1 MLPISFGQAQSPPR
15 TPRPSDPLRFLGC
28 RGLPG
33 GCMWDLFR
41 RRRTRMRRLGRT
53 WHVGEPVEE
62 GSSLRDPIPPGE
74 CGLRPIGTNRA
85 GGQRG
90 SEWDAARKTRCRS
103 HVGATGDMG
112 QAKSKA
118 LKTTCRTGF
127 LSSFSS
133 STVPPAGPSG
143 ARELPRTTRR
153 LICEAEDRV
162 STSPHAPVR

>member
-33 GCMWDLFR
+33 GCTWDLFR

-74 CGLRPIGTNRA
+74 CELRPIGTSRA

-90 SEWDAARKTRCRS
+90 SEWDAVRKTRCRS

-112 QAKSKA
+112 QAKKQGAENNVSH
-118 LKTTCRTGF
+118 RF
-127 LSSFSS
+127 LVLFFFVHS
-133 STVPPAGPSG
+133 A
-143 ARELPRTTRR
+143 ARWSQR
-153 LICEAEDRV
+153 C
-162 STSPHAPVR
+162 